1 MRRDCRTGPAD
12 AGCAAPAW
20 AWLEISSKPAARDL
34 KAEGPMVGQVT
45 DAVEF
50 RVVCVKRHLSHV
62 EGLYDEVV
70 AHSISRFLNMT
81 MVLELLAVFEGG
93 DTTLLHPDRGR

>member
-1 MRRDCRTGPAD
+1 MA
-12 AGCAAPAW
+12 
-20 AWLEISSKPAARDL
+20 
-34 KAEGPMVGQVT
+34 GQVT

-93 DTTLLHPDRGR
+93 DTTLLHPDRGRQYRMPAYRLSLGRMGVA